1 MKNSRMAL
9 RAIAG
14 ALTCS
19 WLISCA
25 GSPVGNRVQQ
35 SLEADPQLE
44 ESPPFSANPEDEAVS
59 AEDET
64 TAAEISETAT
74 TAANSEAAESQS
86 SIARAPEP
94 GERGFIG
101 PLWSQIEPSD
111 STAQQNETDTASEP
125 SGSASQTT
133 SDLTGVPADLQSYI
147 RDLQTL
153 NVIQPVATVSAE
165 DSAQVATAS
174 PFTASI
180 TRREYAQW
188 LFDSY
193 NAIYADEPGDRLR
206 AGNPNDA
213 PAFQDVTTADPNFEA
228 IQGLAE
234 AGLIPSAFTGNS
246 TAVNF
251 RPDAPLVRED
261 LILWKV
267 PLDSRAALPTT
278 TPEAVTTAWGFQ
290 DTATIDPLPLRAIAA
305 DFQLGDFANFRRAF
319 GYTTLFRPDKTV
331 TRAEA
336 AAVLWRFGSQ
346 TEGQTAADIENTE
359 DELN

>member
-1 MKNSRMAL
+1 MGDS
-9 RAIAG
+9 
-14 ALTCS
+14 
-19 WLISCA
+19 
-25 GSPVGNRVQQ
+25 VQQ

-44 ESPPFSANPEDEAVS
+44 ESPPFNANSADEPA
-59 AEDET
+59 AEDDE
-64 TAAEISETAT
+64 TAATEASEPTPPAANRETAASSTNT
-74 TAANSEAAESQS
+74 T
-86 SIARAPEP
+86 RAPEP

-101 PLWSQIEPSD
+101 PLWSQAEPAD
-111 STAQQNETDTASEP
+111 STAPQNDPDPGSETAESVDQAI
-125 SGSASQTT
+125 

-153 NVIQPVATVSAE
+153 DVIEPVATVAAE
-165 DSAQVATAS
+165 DSPQATTTA
-174 PFTASI
+174 PFTTAI

-188 LFDSY
+188 LFDSH
-193 NAIYADEPGDRLR
+193 NAIYADDPGDRLR
-206 AGNPNDA
+206 AGNPSDE
-213 PAFQDVTTADPNFEA
+213 PAFQDVAATDPNFAA

-267 PLDSRAALPTT
+267 PLDSRTALPTT

-290 DTATIDPLPLRAIAA
+290 DAATIDPLPLRAIAA

-319 GYTTLFRPDKTV
+319 GYTTLFRPDKAV

-346 TEGQTAADIENTE
+346 TEGQTAADIAEAP
-359 DELN
+359 D

>member
-1 MKNSRMAL
+1 MKNSRTAL

-25 GSPVGNRVQQ
+25 GSPVGDSVQQ

-44 ESPPFSANPEDEAVS
+44 ESPPFSANSADEPA
-59 AEDET
+59 AEDDEIAATET
-64 TAAEISETAT
+64 SEPTPP
-74 TAANSEAAESQS
+74 AANRETSTSPANT
-86 SIARAPEP
+86 ARAPEP

-101 PLWSQIEPSD
+101 PLWSQAEPAD
-111 STAQQNETDTASEP
+111 STAPQSEP
-125 SGSASQTT
+125 DPGSETAESANQAT
-133 SDLTGVPADLQSYI
+133 SDLAGVPADLQSYI

-153 NVIQPVATVSAE
+153 DVIEPVATVAAE
-165 DSAQVATAS
+165 DSPQSTTAA
-174 PFTASI
+174 PFTSAI

-188 LFDSY
+188 LFDSH

-206 AGNPNDA
+206 AGNPNDE
-213 PAFQDVTTADPNFEA
+213 PAFQDVAATDPNFAA

-267 PLDSRAALPTT
+267 PLDSRTALPTT

-319 GYTTLFRPDKTV
+319 GYTTLFRPDKAV

-346 TEGQTAADIENTE
+346 TEGQTAADIAEAP
-359 DELN
+359 D

>member
-1 MKNSRMAL
+1 MKNSRTAL

-25 GSPVGNRVQQ
+25 GSPVGDSVQQ

-44 ESPPFSANPEDEAVS
+44 ESPPLSANSADEPV
-59 AEDET
+59 AEDDE
-64 TAAEISETAT
+64 TAATETSEPTPPAAT
-74 TAANSEAAESQS
+74 GEAAE
-86 SIARAPEP
+86 APANTTALEP

-101 PLWSQIEPSD
+101 PLWSQAEPAD
-111 STAQQNETDTASEP
+111 STAPQNGSDLAAEEGSTAQ
-125 SGSASQTT
+125 AT

-153 NVIQPVATVSAE
+153 DVIEPVATGSAE
-165 DSAQVATAS
+165 DRPEATTAS
-174 PFTASI
+174 PFTISI

-188 LFDSY
+188 LFDSH
-193 NAIYADEPGDRLR
+193 NAIYADDPGDRLR
-206 AGNPNDA
+206 AGNPRDE
-213 PAFQDVTTADPNFEA
+213 PAFQDVAATDPNFAA

-319 GYTTLFRPDKTV
+319 GYTTLFRPDKAV

-346 TEGQTAADIENTE
+346 TEGQTAADIAETP
-359 DELN
+359 D

>member
-1 MKNSRMAL
+1 MGDS
-9 RAIAG
+9 
-14 ALTCS
+14 
-19 WLISCA
+19 
-25 GSPVGNRVQQ
+25 VQQ

-44 ESPPFSANPEDEAVS
+44 ESPPFSANSADEAVA

-64 TAAEISETAT
+64 AVAETSEPTT
-74 TAANSEAAESQS
+74 TAAHREATESQAS
-86 SIARAPEP
+86 TARAPEP

-101 PLWSQIEPSD
+101 PLWSQTERADADPAVSEAG
-111 STAQQNETDTASEP
+111 STN
-125 SGSASQTT
+125 QTT
-133 SDLTGVPADLQSYI
+133 GDLTGVPADLQSYI

-153 NVIQPVATVSAE
+153 DVIEPVATVSAE
-165 DSAQVATAS
+165 DSPQATTAS

-193 NAIYADEPGDRLR
+193 NTIYADEPGDRLR
-206 AGNPNDA
+206 AGNPSDA
-213 PAFQDVTTADPNFEA
+213 PAFQDVAAADPNFAA

-251 RPDAPLVRED
+251 QPDAPLVRED

-278 TPEAVTTAWGFQ
+278 TPEAVTAAWGFQ

-319 GYTTLFRPDKTV
+319 GYTTLFRPDKAV

-346 TEGQTAADIENTE
+346 TEGQTAA
-359 DELN
+359 ELTPADSAAEPD